1 MEESTEQGE
10 LPKTQVAVM
19 GTLKSCG
26 TRWASHRGLGSK
38 NGQQWM
44 FLSFVFL
51 CEPLRV
57 SLLRKTVWCSS
68 SELEPWSKTT

>member
-1 MEESTEQGE
+1 
-10 LPKTQVAVM
+10 M

-26 TRWASHRGLGSK
+26 TGWASHRGLGSK

-51 CEPLRV
+51 CEPQGESAEKDGV
-57 SLLRKTVWCSS
+57 V
-68 SELEPWSKTT
+68 

>member
-10 LPKTQVAVM
+10 LPETQVAVM

-26 TRWASHRGLGSK
+26 TGWASHRGLGSK

-44 FLSFVFL
+44 FLSFVFFVNL
-51 CEPLRV
+51 
-57 SLLRKTVWCSS
+57 SG
-68 SELEPWSKTT
+68 